1 MRLITKVK
9 KNIQSAKFFGRGDTV
24 IVGVSGGSDSVAL
37 AYILHVLQYEL
48 GFHLHIAHY
57 NHHLRR
63 SANTDQKFVESLAE
77 QLNVPCSIGHWKNS
91 KALKKGSLEEAA
103 RKHRFRFLNQLA
115 KRINACAV
123 VLAHTEDDLAETVL
137 MRILR
142 GTGLQGLRGILPRR
156 QLDNVCFV
164 RPLLNIKKDN
174 ILTFLKRKNIPFRV
188 DPTNHQTKFFRN
200 KVRIKLM
207 PLLAKKYNH
216 NIRGLLTN
224 LANNA
229 GTDFD
234 YLESQ
239 AQKLFEKHTKCAANK
254 TNVRIDLK
262 AFSAQHPAL
271 KRMLIRL
278 AIQRLKGN
286 TNRLTL
292 AHFHEIEDLLQNRPK
307 GTIVNLPQGIY
318 ARKDLRYLLLSYNG
332 Y

>member
-1 MRLITKVK
+1 MHLITRVK
-9 KNIQSAKFFGRGDTV
+9 RNIQTAQFFGRGDTV
-24 IVGVSGGSDSVAL
+24 IVGVSGGPDSVAL
-37 AYILHVLQYEL
+37 TYVLHALQYEI

-63 SANTDQKFVESLAE
+63 SANADQKFVESLAE
-77 QLNVPCSIGHWKNS
+77 KLNVPCSVGHWKDP
-91 KALKKGSLEEAA
+91 KALKKGSIEEAA
-103 RKHRFRFLNQLA
+103 RNHRFRFLNQLA
-115 KRINACAV
+115 KKINAYAV

-156 QLDNVCFV
+156 ELDNVCFV
-164 RPLLNIKKDN
+164 RPLLNVKKET
-174 ILTFLKRKNIPFRV
+174 ILTFLKRKNISFRI

-200 KVRIKLM
+200 KIRLELM

-216 NIRGLLTN
+216 NIQGLLTN

-234 YLESQ
+234 YLEKQ
-239 AQKLFEKHTKCAANK
+239 AQKLFEKHTKCAADK

-262 AFSAQHPAL
+262 VFSAQHPSL
-271 KRMLIRL
+271 KRMLVRMG
-278 AIQRLKGN
+278 IQLLKGN

-292 AHFHEIEDLLQNRPK
+292 THFHEIEDLLENRPK

-318 ARKDLRYLLLSYNG
+318 IRKDIRYLLLSHNG
-332 Y
+332 S